1 MVRVARG
8 VAGGHWPRDWNA
20 VSPPAHRPPPRR
32 GRDAYCV
39 LGIHRVRMA
48 LTCFTGSG
56 DFGPKSLPLFQG
68 SCLPR
73 LRLISPNVCM
83 IFLPWFVRR
92 NNSCD
97 A

>member
-48 LTCFTGSG
+48 L
-56 DFGPKSLPLFQG
+56 
-68 SCLPR
+68 
-73 LRLISPNVCM
+73 
-83 IFLPWFVRR
+83 
-92 NNSCD
+92 
-97 A
+97 